1 MFKQASRYRP
11 RVVGKRMRPQLIP
24 QSPKSDPIS
33 PQQPTA
39 DSEMLEPNTIQRILE
54 MQLALEKS
62 LSSLDSSPSSIGV
75 NQVTQSP
82 QDLIT
87 SYSEGCQTDTILVH
101 DVMTDTKKI
110 TLDSIVQST
119 IDILEMYTQTE
130 VAFMKNK
137 HMQTEFMRINN
148 FVQTDKQKL
157 RNASVQTAAKL
168 YDHKALQA
176 VSYSKE
182 YVDASTETDLIS
194 DEDKVLERD
203 LLMDT
208 LEVNEIFSRDKSE
221 SPPLTPDK
229 TPESRSPFPLPFVSL
244 FSPLAVRMPNIGT
257 YDQFVYFTCWFS
269 SSCILSLT
277 ES

>member
-11 RVVGKRMRPQLIP
+11 RVVGRRIRPQLIP
-24 QSPKSDPIS
+24 QSPHSDPNS
-33 PQQPTA
+33 PQTPIK
-39 DSEMLEPNTIQRILE
+39 DNEMLEPNTIQRILE

-75 NQVTQSP
+75 NQITQSP

-87 SYSEGCQTDTILVH
+87 SYSEGCQTDAILVH

-137 HMQTEFMRINN
+137 YMQTEFMGTNN

-168 YDHKALQA
+168 FNDKALQA
-176 VSYSKE
+176 VNSKE
-182 YVDASTETDLIS
+182 CVDASTDTVPFNY
-194 DEDKVLERD
+194 EDKILDKD
-203 LLMDT
+203 LQMDA
-208 LEVNEIFSRDKSE
+208 LEVNAIFSRDKSE

-229 TPESRSPFPLPFVSL
+229 TPESRSPFPSPFVSM
-244 FSPLAVRMPNIGT
+244 FSPLAVRMASIGT
-257 YDQFVYFTCWFS
+257 YDQFVNYKCWFS
-269 SSCILSLT
+269 SPVFCP
-277 ES
+277 